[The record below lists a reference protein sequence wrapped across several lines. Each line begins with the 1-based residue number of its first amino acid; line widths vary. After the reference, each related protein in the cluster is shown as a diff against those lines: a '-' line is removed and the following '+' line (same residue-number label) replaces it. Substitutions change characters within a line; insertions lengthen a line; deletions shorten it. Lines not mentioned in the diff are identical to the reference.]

1 MIDLKLS
8 YSEYSALIQAL
19 LNRMDFLTEMIK
31 RTSTA
36 DNYELN
42 CIYKDDFSSVYDLYI
57 RLKEM

>member
-42 CIYKDDFSSVYDLYI
+42 IIYKDDFSSVYDLYI
-57 RLKEM
+57 KLKEM